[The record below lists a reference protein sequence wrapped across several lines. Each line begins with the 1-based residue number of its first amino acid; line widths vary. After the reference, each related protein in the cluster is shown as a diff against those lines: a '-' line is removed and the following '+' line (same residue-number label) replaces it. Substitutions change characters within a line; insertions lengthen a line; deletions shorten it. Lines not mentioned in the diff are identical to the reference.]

1 MKNSALVLLILACG
15 GLPQPTSAHERDQP
29 PTVNLTVSVF
39 NDAGVEPFVWS
50 QSQIRA
56 TEIMRRTGIS
66 LTWLDCGSSVSPIH
80 DPNCS
85 AISYPIHLSVRV
97 VPKISP
103 VNGHIFGQTFQD
115 AA

>member
-56 TEIMRRTGIS
+56 TEIMR
-66 LTWLDCGSSVSPIH
+66 
-80 DPNCS
+80 
-85 AISYPIHLSVRV
+85 
-97 VPKISP
+97 
-103 VNGHIFGQTFQD
+103 
-115 AA
+115 